1 MQYNKNNRNP
11 EVVIWT
17 IANQKG
23 GVAKTTTTVTLG
35 GLLAERGY
43 KVLLIDTDPHASLTY
58 YFGIDAEELEVS
70 VYDIFIRG
78 KNITPEEI
86 LQSLCPSG
94 VANLDI
100 LPASMALATLDR
112 SEGNKG
118 GMGLILKKALHKI
131 KDEYDYVLLDCP
143 PVMGVLMVNAI
154 AAADRILIPVQ
165 TEFLALKGL
174 ERMIATMALMR
185 PANQKEH
192 NFTIIP
198 TMYDK
203 RTRASLEAY
212 KELKAKYQ
220 DRVWSAVIPVD
231 TQFRNASLAQTPP
244 NVFAPASRGVFAYN
258 TLLTYLLQ
266 PGTEQRHE

>member
-1 MQYNKNNRNP
+1 M
-11 EVVIWT
+11 VIWT

-23 GVAKTTTTVTLG
+23 GVGKTTTTVTLG
-35 GLLAERGY
+35 GLLANRGY
-43 KVLLIDTDPHASLTY
+43 RVLLIDTDPHASLTY

-78 KNITPEEI
+78 KNITAEEI

-94 VANLDI
+94 VPNLDI

-118 GMGLILKKALHKI
+118 GMGLILKKALQKI
-131 KDEYDYVLLDCP
+131 KNEYDYVLLDCP

-154 AAADRILIPVQ
+154 AAADQILIPVQ

-185 PANQKEH
+185 PTQQKEY

-203 RTRASLEAY
+203 RTKASLEAY

-220 DRVWSAVIPVD
+220 DRVWSAVVPVD

-266 PGTEQRHE
+266 PAAEQHHE